1 LNEPAKPKWLSPTR
15 SGALFY
21 LIFFLSTGSFSPFL
35 YVYYSELGISGQQV
49 GLLATFFPLM
59 TLLFA
64 TPLSTLADRKR
75 WRTRMVQAA
84 VLSVAG
90 IFFFMQFP
98 DSFLGIALLMLPLAF
113 CFSPVMSIAD
123 SLVAR
128 MAQRR
133 NLNYGSMRL
142 WGSVGFASAAF
153 LFGAVEA
160 HSSGARLVIRNTVL
174 VKNRPNPSPFK
185 IEKTGMIFG
194 LGSRANPR

>member
-21 LIFFLSTGSFSPFL
+21 LIFFLSSGSFSPFL

-49 GLLATFFPLM
+49 GLLASRSAVLI
-59 TLLFA
+59 
-64 TPLSTLADRKR
+64 
-75 WRTRMVQAA
+75 TRSKA